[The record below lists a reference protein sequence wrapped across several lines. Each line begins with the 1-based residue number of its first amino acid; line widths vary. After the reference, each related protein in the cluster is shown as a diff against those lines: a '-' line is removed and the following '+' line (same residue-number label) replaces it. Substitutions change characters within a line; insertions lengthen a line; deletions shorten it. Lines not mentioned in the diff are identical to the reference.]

1 MHWHTPCYYICTRND
16 AIMRLSIDEAV
27 KTVLCFDNL
36 VREGMTTKEQI
47 DFLIDNHAQLDE
59 DYSIGGEKRTV
70 LLSDGRYHTFRPLST
85 LFDSSAFVWDIY
97 RPENL
102 VDLTTQQLA
111 TLARIHDTRSDIP
124 VQYQT
129 IVEATHI
136 LPRTARAIFCAIQMR
151 GYRWTEDRRIFANRY
166 KQMYYQAF
174 TNGNPL
180 PEYPRGF
187 CKRRFYDK
195 FSSSYASKLPQTL
208 IDSIAADN
216 PAQFSIMLTMSN
228 RQLSKNLLL
237 HLMNA
242 SAINILLGNFDA
254 VARFL
259 PIDALTFY
267 CASSLDQHLAVP
279 LLKQIEKSIPGT
291 LRNTQDIFGNNAL
304 WYLLYHEGNLAGHP
318 WYNKRVASIATIEAL
333 LLEYGCDPDLPNCL
347 DLTYNSIRA
356 AQKELTHFV

>member
-1 MHWHTPCYYICTRND
+1 MK
-16 AIMRLSIDEAV
+16 LSKDEAV
-27 KTVLCFDNL
+27 KTAISFDNL
-36 VREGMTTKEQI
+36 VREGMTTSEQI
-47 DFLIDNHAQLDE
+47 GFLIDNHAQLDE

-111 TLARIHDTRSDIP
+111 TLARIHDNDTRSDIP
-124 VQYQT
+124 IQYQT

-136 LPRTARAIFCAIQMR
+136 LPRATRALFCAIQMR

-237 HLMNA
+237 HLINA

-254 VARFL
+254 VVRFL
-259 PIDALTFY
+259 PIDVLTFY

-304 WYLLYHEGNLAGHP
+304 WYLLYHEWNSSGHP
-318 WYNKRVASIATIEAL
+318 WHNERVASIESIEAL
-333 LLEYGCDPDLPNCL
+333 LLKYGCDPDQPNCL
-347 DLTYNSIRA
+347 DLTYSSIRT
-356 AQKELTHFV
+356 AQKELNHFV

>member
-1 MHWHTPCYYICTRND
+1 MKLSRDD
-16 AIMRLSIDEAV
+16 ALNMALN
-27 KTVLCFDNL
+27 FDNL
-36 VREGMTTKEQI
+36 VRQGVAIAEQI
-47 DFLIDNHAQLDE
+47 DFLIDNRTHLD
-59 DYSIGGEKRTV
+59 RT
-70 LLSDGRYHTFRPLST
+70 YHTGELEWWNPSGEQLVRGFYPLSI
-85 LFDSSAFVWDIY
+85 LFGASAFAWNIY

-102 VDLTTQQLA
+102 VGLSTKQLA
-111 TLARIHDTRSDIP
+111 TLAKLLAELTDTHIQSCNATATIRC
-124 VQYQT
+124 QE

-136 LPRTARAIFCAIQMR
+136 LPRAARALFCAIQMR

-166 KQMYYQAF
+166 KQMYYQAL
-174 TNGNPL
+174 TNSNPL

-208 IDSIAADN
+208 IDSISADN

-237 HLMNA
+237 HLINA
-242 SAINILLGNFDA
+242 RAINILLGNFDA

-267 CASSLDQHLAVP
+267 CASSLHQHIAVP
-279 LLKQIEKSIPGT
+279 LLKQIEKLIPGT

-304 WYLLYHEGNLAGHP
+304 WYLLYHKGNSAGHP
-318 WYNKRVASIATIEAL
+318 WHNERVASIESIEAL
-333 LLEYGCDPDLPNCL
+333 LLEYGCDPDQTNCL
-347 DLTYNSIRA
+347 DLTYSAIRT
-356 AQKELTHFV
+356 AQKELNHFV

>member
-1 MHWHTPCYYICTRND
+1 MKLTV
-16 AIMRLSIDEAV
+16 DEAV
-27 KTVLCFDNL
+27 KTALSFDNL
-36 VREGMTTKEQI
+36 VREGITMSEQTN
-47 DFLIDNHAQLDE
+47 FLIDNYAQLDE
-59 DYSIGGEKRTV
+59 DYSIGGEKRMV
-70 LLSDGRYHTFRPLST
+70 LLSDGRYHTFCPLST
-85 LFDSSAFVWDIY
+85 LFDSSAFAWDIY

-102 VDLTTQQLA
+102 VGLTTQQLA
-111 TLARIHDTRSDIP
+111 TLARMHDARSDIP

-136 LPRTARAIFCAIQMR
+136 LPRATRALFCAIQMC
-151 GYRWTEDRRIFANRY
+151 GYRWTEDRRIFTNRY
-166 KQMYYQAF
+166 KQMYYQAL

-208 IDSIAADN
+208 IDAIAADN

-237 HLMNA
+237 HLVNA
-242 SAINILLGNFDA
+242 NAINILLGNFDA

-259 PIDALTFY
+259 PIDVLTFY

-291 LRNTQDIFGNNAL
+291 LRNAQDIFGNNAL
-304 WYLLYHEGNLAGHP
+304 WYLLYQEGNSADHP
-318 WYNKRVASIATIEAL
+318 WDNARNDSIESIEAL
-333 LLEYGCDPDLPNCL
+333 LLEYGCDPDHPNCL

-356 AQKELTHFV
+356 AQKELYHLPDLR

>member
-1 MHWHTPCYYICTRND
+1 MKLSRDD
-16 AIMRLSIDEAV
+16 ALNMVLS
-27 KTVLCFDNL
+27 FDNL
-36 VREGMTTKEQI
+36 VREGMTTIEQI
-47 DFLIDNHAQLDE
+47 NFLIDNRAHLDRM
-59 DYSIGGEKRTV
+59 YSTGELKTWNPSSGELVR
-70 LLSDGRYHTFRPLST
+70 GFCPLST
-85 LFDSSAFVWDIY
+85 LFDSSAFAWNIY

-102 VDLTTQQLA
+102 VGLTTQQLA
-111 TLARIHDTRSDIP
+111 TLARMNDARSDLP

-136 LPRTARAIFCAIQMR
+136 LPRAARALFCAIQMR

-166 KQMYYQAF
+166 KQMYYQAL
-174 TNGNPL
+174 TNGNPP

-208 IDSIAADN
+208 IDAIAADN
-216 PAQFSIMLTMSN
+216 PAQFSIMLTLSN

-237 HLMNA
+237 HLINA
-242 SAINILLGNFDA
+242 SAINILLGNFNA
-254 VARFL
+254 VTRFL

-279 LLKQIEKSIPGT
+279 LLKQIETSTPGT

-304 WYLLYHEGNLAGHP
+304 WYLLYHEGNSAGHP
-318 WYNKRVASIATIEAL
+318 WHNERVASIESIEAL
-333 LLEYGCDPDLPNCL
+333 LLKYGCDPDQPNCL
-347 DLTYNSIRA
+347 DLTYSSIRT
-356 AQKELTHFV
+356 AQKELNHFV

>member
-1 MHWHTPCYYICTRND
+1 
-16 AIMRLSIDEAV
+16 MRLSIDDAV
-27 KTVLCFDNL
+27 KTVLSFDNL
-36 VREGMTTKEQI
+36 VREGMTTSEQI
-47 DFLIDNHAQLDE
+47 GFLIDNHAQLDE

-85 LFDSSAFVWDIY
+85 LFDSSAFAWNIY

-111 TLARIHDTRSDIP
+111 TLARIHDTKSDLP

-136 LPRTARAIFCAIQMR
+136 LPRAARALFCAIQMR
-151 GYRWTEDRRIFANRY
+151 GFLWTEDRRIFANRY
-166 KQMYYQAF
+166 KQMYYQAL
-174 TNGNPL
+174 TNGNPP

-208 IDSIAADN
+208 IDAIAADN
-216 PAQFSIMLTMSN
+216 PAQFSIMLTLSN

-237 HLMNA
+237 HLINA

-259 PIDALTFY
+259 PIDVLTFY
-267 CASSLDQHLAVP
+267 CASSLDQNLAVP

-291 LRNTQDIFGNNAL
+291 LHSSQDIFGNNAL
-304 WYLLYHEGNLAGHP
+304 WYLLYQEGNSAGHP
-318 WYNKRVASIATIEAL
+318 WHSERLASIESIEAL
-333 LLEYGCDPDLPNCL
+333 LLKYGCDPDQPNCL
-347 DLTYNSIRA
+347 DLTYSSIRT
-356 AQKELTHFV
+356 AQKELNHFV

>member
-1 MHWHTPCYYICTRND
+1 
-16 AIMRLSIDEAV
+16 MRLSIDDAV
-27 KTVLCFDNL
+27 KTALSFDNL
-36 VREGMTTKEQI
+36 VREGMTTSEQI
-47 DFLIDNHAQLDE
+47 GFLIDNHAQLDE

-85 LFDSSAFVWDIY
+85 LFDSSAFAWNIY

-102 VDLTTQQLA
+102 VDLTIQQLA
-111 TLARIHDTRSDIP
+111 TLARIHDTKSDIP

-129 IVEATHI
+129 IIEATHI
-136 LPRTARAIFCAIQMR
+136 LPRATRALFCAIQMR

-208 IDSIAADN
+208 VDAIAADN

-228 RQLSKNLLL
+228 RQLAKNLLL
-237 HLMNA
+237 HLINA
-242 SAINILLGNFDA
+242 SALNILLANFDA
-254 VARFL
+254 VKRFL
-259 PIDALTFY
+259 PIDTLVFY
-267 CASSLDQHLAVP
+267 CASSLDQHLASP
-279 LLKQIEKSIPGT
+279 LLRQIEKSSPGT
-291 LRNTQDIFGNNAL
+291 LRNSQDIFGNNAF
-304 WYLLYHEGNLAGHP
+304 WYLLYREENLGGRP
-318 WYNKRVASIATIEAL
+318 WQNDIVAPIEPIEAL
-333 LLEYGCDPDLPNCL
+333 LLKHGCNPDQPNCL
-347 DLTYNSIRA
+347 DLTYSSIVT
-356 AQKELTHFV
+356 AQKELNNANTVIG